1 MCIYEHPCVKD
12 INEFSDDYPNELRDK
27 LSREKIFPLDDYSI
41 DHCVK
46 RVQIRS
52 FFGPYFP
59 VFGLNTEIYSVNIR
73 AQSEY
78 RKIRIRKN
86 SVFEH
91 FSRSELF

>member
-12 INEFSDDYPNELRDK
+12 INEFNDDYPNELRDK

-41 DHCVK
+41 NHCVK

-59 VFGLNTEIYSVNIR
+59 VFPVFLDLLRKYPCSVRIQENTD
-73 AQSEY
+73 Q
-78 RKIRIRKN
+78 KKFRIWA
-86 SVFEH
+86 
-91 FSRSELF
+91 LFTQ